1 MKTFKDLIV
10 WQRATEFAITVY
22 KITSRFPAT
31 EQYGLINQLR
41 RAVVSIPSNI
51 AEGSKRGSKKDF
63 THFLRMAQ
71 GSCAEI
77 ETQITIAN
85 NLEFL
90 PKESYGELLQELES
104 IMKMLTRLI
113 NATKE

>member
-1 MKTFKDLIV
+1 MKTFRDLIV
-10 WQRATEFAITVY
+10 WQKAIQFATEIY
-22 KITSRFPAT
+22 KTSSSFPVS
-31 EQYGLINQLR
+31 EQYGLTSQLR
-41 RAVVSIPSNI
+41 RAIVSVSSNI
-51 AEGSKRGSKKDF
+51 AEGSKRGTKKDF

-85 NLEFL
+85 NLEYL
-90 PKESYGELLQELES
+90 SNEKYNALLNELQI